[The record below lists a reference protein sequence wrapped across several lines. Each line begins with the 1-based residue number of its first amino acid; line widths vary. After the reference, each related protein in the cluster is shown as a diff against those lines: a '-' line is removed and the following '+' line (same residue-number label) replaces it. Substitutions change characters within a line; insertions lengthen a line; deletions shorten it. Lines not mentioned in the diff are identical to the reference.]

1 LQETADGAM
10 DRLKLVAL
18 DEEDLT
24 ILSAHVQD
32 AVLKLGDM
40 KFMRA
45 ARSFVV
51 PMNRFA
57 WERRAGAFA
66 GPPERRNSVLHFGRV
81 TRAASS
87 GLSAAKPSDVLSLLA
102 LRFHPGEAP
111 AGAVELVFSGG
122 AAVRL
127 EVECIEA
134 QLADLGGA
142 WEASSRPR
150 HGI

>member
-1 LQETADGAM
+1 M

-32 AVLKLGDM
+32 AVLKVGDL
-40 KFMRA
+40 KYLRGQQ
-45 ARSFVV
+45 SFVL

-57 WERRAGAFA
+57 WERKSGALR

-81 TRAASS
+81 TGAAST
-87 GLSAAKPSDVLSLLA
+87 GLPGNPADVLSLLT
-102 LRFHPGEAP
+102 LRFHASEPP

-122 AAVRL
+122 AAIRL
-127 EVECIEA
+127 QVECIEA
-134 QLADLGGA
+134 QLGDLGGA
-142 WEASSRPR
+142 WEAASRPR
-150 HGI
+150 HKS